1 LAVCDYLQKRHIPLS
16 TSLYLDKKYF
26 KPDTYSPLRDKQTN
40 KDETSKNIAF
50 QYGNLPVKMKKKLEK
65 NKMQYKNESI

>member
-1 LAVCDYLQKRHIPLS
+1 M
-16 TSLYLDKKYF
+16 
-26 KPDTYSPLRDKQTN
+26 N

-50 QYGNLPVKMKKKLEK
+50 QYGNLPVKMKKKLQK